1 MFASLRFACSSSSP
15 HCSPPLPP
23 SLPHAYA
30 HHQAFQALGGNSDKT
45 GSVATTK
52 LKGICDDFEL
62 SIDIDE
68 LVALYDDDNSGF
80 IDYEEFAAMLKDDA
94 VDAAK

>member
-1 MFASLRFACSSSSP
+1 M
-15 HCSPPLPP
+15 
-23 SLPHAYA
+23 
-30 HHQAFQALGGNSDKT
+30 
-45 GSVATTK
+45 ATTK

-80 IDYEEFAAMLKDDA
+80 IDYEEFAAMMKDDA
-94 VDAAK
+94 LDAAK